1 MMAPVI
7 PINIRVMRSST
18 ENVAAAEPDELEL
31 KPEPELKSDDDP
43 ELEPPKQSIPWPTQK
58 NCTVPH
64 VCPNLQVH
72 SSSL

>member
-43 ELEPPKQSIPWPTQK
+43 ELEPPKQSIP
-58 NCTVPH
+58 
-64 VCPNLQVH
+64 
-72 SSSL
+72 